1 MLYMSDTND
10 MKQLTKLLRK
20 QELLQNY
27 LLFFITKIFYRPLT
41 LFNTGSNNIIK
52 PQQGSE

>member
-1 MLYMSDTND
+1 MSDTND

-27 LLFFITKIFYRPLT
+27 LKLLLKYSIDL
-41 LFNTGSNNIIK
+41 
-52 PQQGSE
+52 